1 MTVALRVAPLV
12 LVAAVV
18 QVSVVS
24 GARVLAAEPDLLLL
38 TVISIGLL
46 RGSVVGSSAGFVAGL
61 LVDVMTLGTLGVTS
75 ILLTVAGYLAGRY
88 GETTGRGRAYAPS
101 LTAFVVTVL
110 VALGGAVLNFMLG
123 VSVASGEVLR
133 SVVPSAVLAA
143 LLILPVHWAC
153 RFVLGS
159 AAPAGPRL
167 REVEVV

>member
-1 MTVALRVAPLV
+1 MVALRVAPLV

-18 QVSVVS
+18 QVSIVS
-24 GARVLAAEPDLLLL
+24 GVRVLEAEPDLLLL
-38 TVISIGLL
+38 TVIAIGLL
-46 RGSVVGSSAGFVAGL
+46 RGSIVGSSAGFVAGL

-101 LTAFVVTVL
+101 LTAFVVTIL
-110 VALGGAVLNFMLG
+110 VALGGAMLNFMLG
-123 VSVASGEVLR
+123 VPVASGEVLR
-133 SVVPSAVLAA
+133 SVVPSSLLAA
-143 LLILPVHWAC
+143 ILILPVHRAC

-159 AAPAGPRL
+159 GAPAGPRL

>member
-1 MTVALRVAPLV
+1 MVALRVAPLV
-12 LVAAVV
+12 LVVAVI
-18 QVSVVS
+18 QVSIVS
-24 GARVLAAEPDLLLL
+24 GVRVLGAEPDLLLL
-38 TVISIGLL
+38 AVISIGLL

-101 LTAFVVTVL
+101 LTAFVVTIL
-110 VALGGAVLNFMLG
+110 VALGGAMLNFMLG
-123 VSVASGEVLR
+123 VPVASGEVLR

-143 LLILPVHWAC
+143 LLILPVHRAC
-153 RFVLGS
+153 RAVLGNG
-159 AAPAGPRL
+159 APAGPRL

>member
-1 MTVALRVAPLV
+1 MIVALRVAPLV
-12 LVAAVV
+12 LVAAVI
-18 QVSVVS
+18 QVSIVS
-24 GARVLAAEPDLLLL
+24 GVKVLGAEPDLLLL

-46 RGSVVGSSAGFVAGL
+46 RGSIVGSSAGFVAGL

-101 LTAFVVTVL
+101 LTASVATIL
-110 VALGGAVLNFMLG
+110 VALGGAALNFMLG
-123 VSVASGEVLR
+123 VPVASGEVLR

-143 LLILPVHWAC
+143 LLILPVHRVC
-153 RFVLGS
+153 RSVLGS
-159 AAPAGPRL
+159 GAPAGPRL